1 MECLSQGN
9 DKKINNTKES
19 IVKDKVFSFIE
30 NAVDGIVGLETLLTS
45 VPAIAPES
53 GGQGEVEKA
62 AALEKWL
69 KAAGIVDIVRMD
81 APDSRVASGIRP
93 NLVATIPGR
102 NDDSRLWIMTHL
114 DVVPD
119 GERSLWKSD
128 PWKVVVEAGTLIGRG
143 VEDNQQGLVSS
154 VFAALAF
161 LKQGFVPERTI
172 KLLFVADEEVGSK
185 FGIQYLLENYSLFRK
200 EDLIIVPDGG
210 NAEGTDI
217 EVAEKNICWLRVKT
231 IGQQT
236 HAAMPDKGVNAFLAA
251 SDLAVRIHNL
261 EKTVFTA
268 RNSLFEPD
276 RTTINPTKKEANVPN
291 VNTIPGDDVFCVD
304 MRILP
309 EYPVAF
315 ALEEVKKVASAV
327 EAEHN
332 VKIIFEVLQSNESR
346 ATPVDAPVVKALARA
361 VSEVYGVAARAIGI
375 GGGTVGA
382 YLRKA
387 GFECVVWSRMN
398 DTAHQ
403 PNESADIANII
414 GDAKVFAALALQR

>member
-1 MECLSQGN
+1 M
-9 DKKINNTKES
+9 
-19 IVKDKVFSFIE
+19 KDKVFSFIE
-30 NAVDGIVGLETLLTS
+30 TAVGGIVELETLLTS
-45 VPAIAPES
+45 IPAIAPES

-93 NLVATIPGR
+93 NIVATIPGK
-102 NDDSRLWIMTHL
+102 NDLSRLWIMTHL

-128 PWKVVVEAGTLIGRG
+128 PWKVVVEDGSLIGRG

-315 ALEEVKKVASAV
+315 ALEKVKKVASAV

-346 ATPVDAPVVKALARA
+346 ATPVDAPVVKALAKA
-361 VSEVYGVAARAIGI
+361 ISEVYGVAARAIGI

-387 GFECVVWSRMN
+387 GFECVVWARMN